1 MLYVKF
7 TIGCLAA
14 ALLLGG
20 CTKETEQKGTDPV
33 TPDAD
38 NARREVVMT
47 LRNQLVLQKNT
58 TKADATDGTTVGTTV
73 GTNGTTKAEA
83 PIATAAENAIS
94 TLDVYVFGAKTENG
108 DYSFLERFAYRAD
121 AKDKLPQGATELQL
135 SASGTDGKETTA
147 LMKLK
152 KGLFVKLYCIAND
165 TTLVDP
171 AGDKVIK
178 PADFTPIAFTE
189 GEDGTPLFAKEG
201 APLESTFTTWHTRLL
216 TATAKADTLVTPLAM
231 AGAYTTPIDLTT
243 FDNAARIQIGFKLT
257 RLAARFD
264 IDNKAE
270 VSRFSIETVSMG
282 NGRRG
287 SGFFPIRV
295 YGDLPEAKPD
305 QLITYPVHALYGDN
319 ANNGLCTGAFYAYPS
334 PKQDK
339 AFLILKGKY
348 KVNETEMK
356 QVSYQIPFMQQLPN
370 GTAAWLDIAANHR
383 YTIAITKADAYHL
396 DANIQVADWAD
407 DGSIEY
413 TPDNKPGEIVV
424 TIPEAFKGDSEY
436 DEEAKTVSMSL
447 KEGSSFT
454 ITTYSN
460 SA

>member
-1 MLYVKF
+1 MLYAKF

-20 CTKETEQKGTDPV
+20 CTKENEQKGTGPV

-38 NARREVVMT
+38 NTRQEVMMT
-47 LRNQLVLQKNT
+47 LKNKLSVKT
-58 TKADATDGTTVGTTV
+58 VSSKAGASATPGANAAKATGTP
-73 GTNGTTKAEA
+73 TKAEA
-83 PIATAAENAIS
+83 PIATAAENAVS
-94 TLDVYVFGAKTENG
+94 TLDVYVFGATQENG
-108 DYSFLERFAYRAD
+108 DYTFLERFAYRAD
-121 AKDKLPQGATELQL
+121 ANDKLPKGANELQL
-135 SASGTDGKETTA
+135 NTAGADGKETTG
-147 LMKLK
+147 LLKLK

-171 AGDKVIK
+171 TADRVVK
-178 PADFTPIAFTE
+178 PADFTPITFTE
-189 GEDGTPLFAKEG
+189 GEDGSPRFASEG
-201 APLESTFTTWHTRLL
+201 IPQETAFTTWHTRLL
-216 TATAKADTLVTPLAM
+216 TAAAKADTLATPLAM
-231 AGAYTTPIDLTT
+231 AGAYTTPIDLTS
-243 FDNAARIQIGFKLT
+243 FDNAARVQIGFRLT

-264 IDNKAE
+264 IDNKAGD
-270 VSRFSIETVSMG
+270 SRFTIETVSMG
-282 NGRRG
+282 NARRG

-295 YGDLPEAKPD
+295 YGKLPEAEPD
-305 QLITYPVHALYGDN
+305 ELITTPVRALGQEN

-370 GTAAWLDIAANHR
+370 GTDTWLDIAANHR
-383 YTIAITKADAYHL
+383 YTVAVTKADAYHL

-407 DGSIEY
+407 DGNIEY

-447 KEGSSFT
+447 LEGSSFT
-454 ITTYSN
+454 ITT
-460 SA
+460 